1 MSTLPASSRQFTYA
15 FAKDKGL
22 IVLPD
27 RDTLTVGVRMGADA
41 FWLVEARRALG
52 CSHAIESM
60 DAASFDRALTTAF
73 SQGPLGATD
82 IEAAVASRGG
92 LESLIDDIPEAADL
106 LGGSDDAPVIRL
118 INGLIYEAM
127 KRRASDIHIDPFE
140 DKLSIRYRIDGDLV
154 EVITPPRKLAAP
166 LVSRI
171 KVMARLDIA
180 EKRLPQDGR
189 ISLQAGGRSI
199 DVRVAILPTRFGERV
214 ALRLL
219 DTQNALLT
227 LEELGMDSDTYQ
239 RFDQVLSQPNGV
251 ILVTGPVGSG
261 KTTTLYSSISRLNTG
276 NVNIMT
282 LEDPVEYGLPGIS
295 QTQMDSKVGLTFA
308 RALRNILRQDFN
320 IVMVGEIRDL
330 ETAEAAF
337 EFAST
342 GRLAFST
349 LHTNSAAGAITRLRD
364 MGVETY
370 LMAST
375 LRAVMAQRLVRKLC
389 DVCKEPAEAGTAEY
403 EALDLPHGQAF
414 THYTPK
420 GCMACGNT
428 GFHGRIAIYELL
440 VIDNAV
446 RNLLHADATEDAI
459 EAVAF
464 ADHHR
469 LIENARRYVFS
480 GETSVT
486 EVLRVCRKEARDGSV

>member
-1 MSTLPASSRQFTYA
+1 MTFRQFTYS
-15 FAKDKGL
+15 FAKDKGM
-22 IVLPD
+22 IVLTD
-27 RDTLTVGVRMGADA
+27 RPVLTVGVRNGANA
-41 FWLVEARRALG
+41 MALVEVRRALG
-52 CSHAIESM
+52 QSHALEAM
-60 DAASFDRALTTAF
+60 DKAVFDRELTLAF
-73 SQGPLGATD
+73 SQSPMGETD
-82 IEAAVASRGG
+82 VEAAMASRGG

-106 LGGSDDAPVIRL
+106 LGGADDAPVIRL
-118 INGLIYEAM
+118 INGLIHEAV
-127 KRRASDIHIDPFE
+127 KRRASDIHIDPFD

-154 EVITPPRKLAAP
+154 EVLTPPRKLAAP

-180 EKRLPQDGR
+180 ERRLPQDGR

-227 LEELGMDSDTYQ
+227 LEQLGMDSDTYQ
-239 RFDQVLSQPNGV
+239 RFDQVLQQPNGV

-276 NVNIMT
+276 SVNIMT

-295 QTQMDSKVGLTFA
+295 QTQMDAKVGLTFA

-364 MGVETY
+364 MGVEAY
-370 LMAST
+370 MMAST

-389 DVCKEPAEAGTAEY
+389 DVCKAPVAATPAAY
-403 EALDLPHGQAF
+403 QALDMPPGPEVTLYEP
-414 THYTPK
+414 T
-420 GCMACGNT
+420 GCMTCGNT
-428 GFHGRIAIYELL
+428 GFLGRIAIYELL
-440 VIDNAV
+440 VVEPSIRA
-446 RNLLHADATEDAI
+446 LLHANATEDEIDA
-459 EAVAF
+459 AAF
-464 ADHHR
+464 AHHHR
-469 LIENARRYVFS
+469 LIENARRHVFS
-480 GETSVT
+480 GETCVT
-486 EVLRVCRKEARDGSV
+486 EVLRVCRREVRNGGL

>member
-1 MSTLPASSRQFTYA
+1 MSVTQFTYA

-22 IVLPD
+22 IMLAD
-27 RDTLTVGVRMGADA
+27 RPALTIGVRAGANA
-41 FWLVEARRALG
+41 LALIEARRALG
-52 CSHAIESM
+52 RPCRLEAM
-60 DAASFDRALTTAF
+60 DKAAFERELTRAF
-73 SQGPLGATD
+73 SQSPMGETD
-82 IEAAVASRGG
+82 VEAAMASRGG

-106 LGGSDDAPVIRL
+106 LGGADDAPVIRL
-118 INGLIYEAM
+118 INGLIHEAV
-127 KRRASDIHIDPFE
+127 KRRASDIHVDPFE

-154 EVITPPRKLAAP
+154 EVLTPPRKLAAP

-180 EKRLPQDGR
+180 ERRLPQDGR

-219 DTQNALLT
+219 DTQNALMT
-227 LEELGMDSDTYQ
+227 LEQLGMDADTYQ
-239 RFDQVLSQPNGV
+239 RFDQVLQQPNGV

-282 LEDPVEYGLPGIS
+282 LEDPVEYGLAGIS
-295 QTQMDSKVGLTFA
+295 QTQMDAKVGLTFG

-349 LHTNSAAGAITRLRD
+349 LHTNSASGAITRLRD

-370 LMAST
+370 MMAST
-375 LRAVMAQRLVRKLC
+375 LRAVMAQRLVRRLC
-389 DVCKEPAEAGTAEY
+389 EVCKSPMPATQAHYHALGMEPGPEATLY
-403 EALDLPHGQAF
+403 EPV
-414 THYTPK
+414 
-420 GCMACGNT
+420 GCMACGNS

-440 VIDNAV
+440 IVDPEI
-446 RNLLHADATEDAI
+446 RSLLHANATEDEIDQA
-459 EAVAF
+459 AF
-464 ADHHR
+464 ASHHR
-469 LIENARRYVFS
+469 LIENARRHVFS
-480 GETSVT
+480 GETSIA
-486 EVLRVCRKEARDGSV
+486 EVLRVCRKEGRDGGL

>member
-1 MSTLPASSRQFTYA
+1 MSVTQFTYA

-22 IVLPD
+22 IVLTGRPV
-27 RDTLTVGVRMGADA
+27 LTIGVRAGASA
-41 FWLVEARRALG
+41 LALIEARRALG
-52 CSHAIESM
+52 RSCQLEAM
-60 DAASFDRALTTAF
+60 DRAAFERELTLAF
-73 SQGPLGATD
+73 SQSPMGETD
-82 IEAAVASRGG
+82 VEAVMASRGG
-92 LESLIDDIPEAADL
+92 LESLIEDIPEAADL
-106 LGGSDDAPVIRL
+106 LGGADDAPVIRL
-118 INGLIYEAM
+118 INGLIHEAV
-127 KRRASDIHIDPFE
+127 KRRASDIHVDPFE

-154 EVITPPRKLAAP
+154 EVLTPPRKLAAP

-180 EKRLPQDGR
+180 ERRLPQDGR

-227 LEELGMDSDTYQ
+227 LEQLGMDADTYQ
-239 RFDQVLSQPNGV
+239 RFDQVLQQPNGV

-282 LEDPVEYGLPGIS
+282 LEDPVEYGLAGIS
-295 QTQMDSKVGLTFA
+295 QTQMDAKVGLTFA

-349 LHTNSAAGAITRLRD
+349 LHTNSAAGAVTRLRD

-370 LMAST
+370 MMAST
-375 LRAVMAQRLVRKLC
+375 LRAVMAQRLVRRLC
-389 DVCKEPAEAGTAEY
+389 EVCKTPIAATPAHY
-403 EALDLPHGQAF
+403 HALDIAHGPEGALPEATF
-414 THYTPK
+414 YEPV
-420 GCMACGNT
+420 GCMACGHS
-428 GFHGRIAIYELL
+428 GFLGRIAIYELL
-440 VIDNAV
+440 IVDPAIRA
-446 RNLLHADATEDAI
+446 LLHANAAEDEIDQA
-459 EAVAF
+459 AF
-464 ADHHR
+464 AHHHR
-469 LIENARRYVFS
+469 LIENARRLVFA
-480 GETSVT
+480 GETSIA
-486 EVLRVCRKEARDGSV
+486 EVLRVCRKEARDGGL

>member
-1 MSTLPASSRQFTYA
+1 MPVRQFTYA

-22 IVLPD
+22 IVLTD
-27 RDTLTVGVRMGADA
+27 RPVLTVGVRNGASA
-41 FWLVEARRALG
+41 MALIEARRALG
-52 CSHAIESM
+52 RPHALEAM
-60 DAASFDRALTTAF
+60 DKAVFDRELTLAF
-73 SQGPLGATD
+73 SQSPMGETD
-82 IEAAVASRGG
+82 VEAAMASRGG

-106 LGGSDDAPVIRL
+106 LGGADDAPVIRL
-118 INGLIYEAM
+118 INGLIHEAV
-127 KRRASDIHIDPFE
+127 KRRASDIHVDPFE
-140 DKLSIRYRIDGDLV
+140 DKLSIRYRIDGDLI
-154 EVITPPRKLAAP
+154 EVLTPPRKLAAP
-166 LVSRI
+166 LVSRV

-180 EKRLPQDGR
+180 ERRLPQDGR

-227 LEELGMDSDTYQ
+227 LEQLGMDSDTYQ
-239 RFDQVLSQPNGV
+239 RFDQVLQQPNGV

-295 QTQMDSKVGLTFA
+295 QTQMDPKVGLTFG

-370 LMAST
+370 MMAST

-389 DVCKEPAEAGTAEY
+389 DVCKTPIAATPAHY
-403 EALDLPHGQAF
+403 HALDMAPGPQA
-414 THYTPK
+414 TLYEPV
-420 GCMACGNT
+420 GCMACGNS

-440 VIDNAV
+440 VVDPTI
-446 RNLLHADATEDAI
+446 RSLLHANATEDEIDRA
-459 EAVAF
+459 AF
-464 ADHHR
+464 ANHHR
-469 LIENARRYVFS
+469 LIENARRHVFA
-480 GETSVT
+480 GETSIA
-486 EVLRVCRKEARDGSV
+486 EVLRVCRKEARDGGL

>member
-1 MSTLPASSRQFTYA
+1 
-15 FAKDKGL
+15 
-22 IVLPD
+22 
-27 RDTLTVGVRMGADA
+27 
-41 FWLVEARRALG
+41 
-52 CSHAIESM
+52 
-60 DAASFDRALTTAF
+60 
-73 SQGPLGATD
+73 
-82 IEAAVASRGG
+82 
-92 LESLIDDIPEAADL
+92 
-106 LGGSDDAPVIRL
+106 
-118 INGLIYEAM
+118 
-127 KRRASDIHIDPFE
+127 
-140 DKLSIRYRIDGDLV
+140 
-154 EVITPPRKLAAP
+154 
-166 LVSRI
+166 
-171 KVMARLDIA
+171 
-180 EKRLPQDGR
+180 
-189 ISLQAGGRSI
+189 
-199 DVRVAILPTRFGERV
+199 
-214 ALRLL
+214 
-219 DTQNALLT
+219 
-227 LEELGMDSDTYQ
+227 
-239 RFDQVLSQPNGV
+239 
-251 ILVTGPVGSG
+251 
-261 KTTTLYSSISRLNTG
+261 
-276 NVNIMT
+276 MT

-459 EAVAF
+459 EAW
-464 ADHHR
+464 
-469 LIENARRYVFS
+469 
-480 GETSVT
+480 
-486 EVLRVCRKEARDGSV
+486 GSHE

>member
-1 MSTLPASSRQFTYA
+1 MTDHAETPPQFTYA
-15 FAKDKGL
+15 FAKEKGL

-27 RDTLTVGVRMGADA
+27 REDPTIGVRSGADVMA
-41 FWLVEARRALG
+41 LIEARRVIGCPAAL
-52 CSHAIESM
+52 EQLEP
-60 DAASFDRALTTAF
+60 AAFDQILTTTF
-73 SQGPLGATD
+73 SKGPLGDND

-106 LGGSDDAPVIRL
+106 LGDSGDAPVIRL
-118 INGLIYEAM
+118 INGLIYEAI
-127 KRRASDIHIDPFE
+127 KRRASDVHIDPFE

-154 EVITPPRKLAAP
+154 EVLTPPRKLAAP

-171 KVMARLDIA
+171 KVMSRLDIA

-189 ISLQAGGRSI
+189 ISLQAAGRSI

-219 DTQNALLT
+219 DTQTALLS
-227 LEELGMDSDTYQ
+227 LEQLGMDADTYK
-239 RFDQVLSQPNGV
+239 RFDDVLQQPNGV

-276 NVNIMT
+276 SVNIMT

-295 QTQMDSKVGLTFA
+295 QTQMDAKVGLTFA
-308 RALRNILRQDFN
+308 KALRNILRQDFN
-320 IVMVGEIRDL
+320 IVMVGEIRDI

-337 EFAST
+337 EFASA

-375 LRAVMAQRLVRKLC
+375 LRAVMAQRLLRKLC
-389 DVCKEPAEAGTAEY
+389 DVCKEPHNAGDAEF
-403 EALDLPHGQAF
+403 EALQLPPASD
-414 THYTPK
+414 TKHYTPK

-440 VIDNAV
+440 VVDGPV
-446 RNLLHADATEDAI
+446 RDLLHSDANEDTI
-459 EAVAF
+459 EAAAF
-464 ADHHR
+464 REHNQ
-469 LIENARRYVFS
+469 LLQNAHRYVLS

-486 EVLRVCRKEARDGSV
+486 EVLRVCRREDRNGRV

>member
-1 MSTLPASSRQFTYA
+1 MTDHSVPQFTYA
-15 FAKDKGL
+15 FAKEKGL

-27 RDTLTVGVRMGADA
+27 RETATIGVRAGADVMA
-41 FWLVEARRALG
+41 LIEARRILG
-52 CSHAIESM
+52 QPATLEQL
-60 DAASFDRALTTAF
+60 DANAFDQILTSTF
-73 SQGPLGATD
+73 SKGPLGEND

-92 LESLIDDIPEAADL
+92 LEGLIDDIPEAADL
-106 LGGSDDAPVIRL
+106 LGDSGDAPVIRL
-118 INGLIYEAM
+118 INGLIYEAI

-154 EVITPPRKLAAP
+154 EVLTPPRKLAAP

-171 KVMARLDIA
+171 KVMSRLDIA

-189 ISLQAGGRSI
+189 ISLQAAGRSI

-219 DTQNALLT
+219 DTQTALLS
-227 LEELGMDSDTYQ
+227 LEELGMDADTYA
-239 RFDQVLSQPNGV
+239 RFDEVLSQPNGV

-295 QTQMDSKVGLTFA
+295 QTQMDAKVGLTFA
-308 RALRNILRQDFN
+308 KALRNILRQDFN

-349 LHTNSAAGAITRLRD
+349 LHTNSAAGAITRLKD
-364 MGVETY
+364 MGVESY

-375 LRAVMAQRLVRKLC
+375 LRAVMAQRLLRKLC
-389 DVCKEPAEAGTAEY
+389 NVCKTPHAAGAAEFDALQMPYTAD
-403 EALDLPHGQAF
+403 A

-428 GFHGRIAIYELL
+428 GYHGRIAIYELL
-440 VIDNAV
+440 VVDGPL
-446 RNLLHADATEDAI
+446 RDLLHADAGEDEIDAC
-459 EAVAF
+459 AF
-464 ADHHR
+464 RDHNK
-469 LIENARRYVFS
+469 LLQNAHRYVLS

-486 EVLRVCRKEARDGSV
+486 EVLRVCRREDRNGGV